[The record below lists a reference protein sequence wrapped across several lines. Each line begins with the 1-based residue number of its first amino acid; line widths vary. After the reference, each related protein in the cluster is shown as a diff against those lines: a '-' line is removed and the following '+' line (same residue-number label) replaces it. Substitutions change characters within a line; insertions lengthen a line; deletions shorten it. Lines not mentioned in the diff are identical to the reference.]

1 MCVHLG
7 KTKIQEYA
15 FLNLIFERVTKLAL
29 IVFMDIIVSFMFIN
43 ALPSEFSETHKRGS
57 RMIVGARGDR
67 GHQKNRLFQS
77 TQQGTYEVTETEE
90 AITEL
95 MLICPSSSPY
105 ILLLLF

>member
-77 TQQGTYEVTETEE
+77 TQQGTYGPTETEV
-90 AITEL
+90 AGMQMTGL
-95 MLICPSSSPY
+95 CTRFFVCICCSC
-105 ILLLLF
+105 